1 MITKMTANKKI
12 NILEFKH
19 LMEYKEFKYLK
30 KFMMY
35 ISVKLLI
42 SRFTRFIRK
51 ILLNRIPSILFTL
64 TANIMISNI
73 LLFYIVLIFYNH
85 CVKIH

>member
-35 ISVKLLI
+35 I
-42 SRFTRFIRK
+42 K
-51 ILLNRIPSILFTL
+51 IAYFQI
-64 TANIMISNI
+64 
-73 LLFYIVLIFYNH
+73 YQ
-85 CVKIH
+85 IHKKNSPQ